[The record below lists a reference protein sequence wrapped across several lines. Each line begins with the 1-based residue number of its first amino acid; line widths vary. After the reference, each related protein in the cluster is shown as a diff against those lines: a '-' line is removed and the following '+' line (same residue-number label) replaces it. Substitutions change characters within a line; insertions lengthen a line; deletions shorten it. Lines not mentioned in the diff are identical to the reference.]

1 MQNEYTVRINRVI
14 DYIDSH
20 LGEDLP
26 LGGLARVASFSPYH
40 FHRLF
45 RAFTGE
51 PLYRFIQRLRLEKA
65 ATHLVE
71 KPWATVTE
79 VALDCG
85 FSSSSSFARAFKE
98 YFGRSATDYRS
109 AVSEGKSKMGEIK
122 SKAGKT
128 ESKERQD
135 AVLSGGYAESINL
148 LMKGRNKMLDQ
159 KSYTVEV
166 KTVEGMNVA
175 YVRHTGPYKG
185 DENLFADLFNRLCTW
200 AGPRDLLADPD
211 LKMLAVYHD
220 NPDVT
225 EEKNLRVSV
234 CMTVPESTEVSGEV
248 GNMVIP
254 GGKYA
259 IGHFEIDA
267 DRYEEAWNALYGGW
281 LPSSG
286 YQPDDRP
293 PFELYRNDPKDYPE
307 GHKHPEGKHIVDI
320 YLPVKPL

>member
-14 DYIDSH
+14 DFIDTH
-20 LGEDLP
+20 LGEKLQLAD
-26 LGGLARVASFSPYH
+26 LARVATFSPYH

-51 PLYRFIQRLRLEKA
+51 PLYRFIQRLRIEKA
-65 ATHLVE
+65 ATQLVE
-71 KPWATVTE
+71 RPRTSVTE

-98 YFGRSATDYRS
+98 HFGESATEYRNAVFGR
-109 AVSEGKSKMGEIK
+109 ESKISEIK
-122 SKAGKT
+122 SKTGKT
-128 ESKERQD
+128 QSKERQD
-135 AVLSGGYAESINL
+135 AVLRGGYPESINL
-148 LMKGRNKMLDQ
+148 LIKGRNKMLDQ

-211 LKMLAVYHD
+211 LKMMSVYHD

-248 GNMVIP
+248 GSMIIP

-259 IGHFEIDA
+259 IGHFEINA
-267 DRYEEAWNALYGGW
+267 DQYEEAWNALYGNW

-293 PFELYRNDPKDYPE
+293 PFELYRNDPKN
-307 GHKHPEGKHIVDI
+307 HPEGKHIVDI

>member
-14 DYIDSH
+14 DFIDTH
-20 LGEDLP
+20 LGEKLQLAD
-26 LGGLARVASFSPYH
+26 LARVATFSPYH

-51 PLYRFIQRLRLEKA
+51 PLYRFIQRLRIEKA
-65 ATHLVE
+65 ATQLVE
-71 KPWATVTE
+71 RPRTSVTE

-98 YFGRSATDYRS
+98 HFGESATEYRNAVFGR
-109 AVSEGKSKMGEIK
+109 ESKISEIK
-122 SKAGKT
+122 SKTGKT
-128 ESKERQD
+128 QSKERQD
-135 AVLSGGYAESINL
+135 AVLRGGYPESINL
-148 LMKGRNKMLDQ
+148 LIKGRNKMLDQ

-166 KTVEGMNVA
+166 KTVEEMNVA

-185 DENLFADLFNRLCTW
+185 DENLFSDLFNRLCTW

-225 EEKNLRVSV
+225 DDKNLRVSV

-248 GNMVIP
+248 GSMIIP

-259 IGHFEIDA
+259 IGHFEINA
-267 DRYEEAWNALYGGW
+267 DQYEEAWNALYGNW

-293 PFELYRNDPKDYPE
+293 PFELYRNDPKN
-307 GHKHPEGKHIVDI
+307 HPEGKHIVDI